1 MMEYWSIG
9 ITESWT
15 GVSLLQHSI
24 SPLLQLDFI
33 EPRRVAPE
41 DLTPLI
47 FRHARET
54 FINESLGVRP
64 ARVGPG
70 KLRRPHDIIRAYVA
84 GVALHRIIPSSKV
97 TLPAEHFR
105 GF

>member
-1 MMEYWSIG
+1 MEYWSIG
-9 ITESWT
+9 ITEYRT

-24 SPLLQLDFI
+24 SPLLQFDFI
-33 EPRRVAPE
+33 QPRRIAPE
-41 DLTPLI
+41 DLTPFL

-54 FINESLGVRP
+54 PVNESPGVGP

-70 KLRRPHDIIRAYVA
+70 KLRRPHDFVRAYMA
-84 GVALHRIIPSSKV
+84 GVDLHRIIPSSKV

>member
-1 MMEYWSIG
+1 MIRR
-9 ITESWT
+9 T
-15 GVSLLQHSI
+15 GRNGLSVSSTPLSHYSNT
-24 SPLLQLDFI
+24 PLLQFDFI
-33 EPRRVAPE
+33 QPRRVAPE

-70 KLRRPHDIIRAYVA
+70 KLRRPHDIVRAYVA
-84 GVALHRIIPSSKV
+84 GVAFHRIIPSSKV

-105 GF
+105 G